1 MVKSAY
7 RVTQILE
14 AVAASRAGL
23 RHADL
28 AAILN
33 IPKGSLSL
41 LLADLV
47 SQDYLALRED
57 GVRRYALG
65 PQILVMAKHYL
76 SGLDLVRLGQ
86 PVLKE
91 LVVSTSECA
100 EIGIRRGDEILMVC
114 REDCSRPLRSVI
126 QIGDRAPLYATAA
139 GKAVLAHLP
148 LDEIDAY
155 LSKIQLKALTR
166 KTITK
171 RTIIQNELKAIR
183 AGGVAYSREEHNEGV
198 IAIGHPVFDFN
209 GLVAGSIVVPMPTIR
224 FNAKKAQKIEGL
236 LRQACA
242 KVSRNLGYDNGVSAS
257 AKKVAMVE
265 NRVSG
270 VKNPVLP
277 HGASSK
283 EKASMT

>member
-23 RHADL
+23 RHADI

-41 LLADLV
+41 LLADLA
-47 SQDYLALRED
+47 SQEYLALRED
-57 GVRRYALG
+57 GVRRYVLG
-65 PQILVMAKHYL
+65 PQILVMARHYL

-91 LVVSTSECA
+91 LVTSTSECA
-100 EIGIRRGDEILMVC
+100 EIGIRRENEILMVC

-148 LDEIDAY
+148 DEEILEY
-155 LSKIQLKALTR
+155 LSTVQITPFTK
-166 KTITK
+166 KT
-171 RTIIQNELKAIR
+171 
-183 AGGVAYSREEHNEGV
+183 
-198 IAIGHPVFDFN
+198 
-209 GLVAGSIVVPMPTIR
+209 
-224 FNAKKAQKIEGL
+224 
-236 LRQACA
+236 
-242 KVSRNLGYDNGVSAS
+242 
-257 AKKVAMVE
+257 
-265 NRVSG
+265 
-270 VKNPVLP
+270 
-277 HGASSK
+277 
-283 EKASMT
+283 

>member
-14 AVAASRAGL
+14 AVASSKTGL

-41 LLADLV
+41 LLSDLV
-47 SQDYLALRED
+47 TQEYLALRED
-57 GVRRYALG
+57 GVRRYVLG

-86 PVLKE
+86 PILKD
-91 LVVSTSECA
+91 LVASTDECA

-139 GKAVLAHLP
+139 GKAILAHLP
-148 LDEIDAY
+148 SEEIEAY
-155 LSKIQLKALTR
+155 LSKIAFKPLTR

-171 RTIIQNELKAIR
+171 RDLIQKELKAIR
-183 AGGVAYSREEHNEGV
+183 AGAMAYSREELNEGV
-198 IAIGHPVFDFN
+198 VAIGHPVFDFN
-209 GLVAGSIVVPMPTIR
+209 GLVAGSIVIPMPTIR
-224 FNAKKAQKIEGL
+224 FNAKKAKQIEVLIRG
-236 LRQACA
+236 ACA
-242 KVSRNLGYDNGVSAS
+242 RLSRKLGYENGAS
-257 AKKVAMVE
+257 LAAKKVAMVE
-265 NRVSG
+265 DQVSEF
-270 VKNPVLP
+270 KRRN
-277 HGASSK
+277 K
-283 EKASMT
+283 R

>member
-14 AVAASRAGL
+14 AVASSGRGL

-41 LLADLV
+41 LLADLEA
-47 SQDYLALRED
+47 QEYLALREE
-57 GVRRYALG
+57 GVRRYVLG

-76 SGLDLVRLGQ
+76 SSLDLVRLGQ
-86 PVLKE
+86 PILKD
-91 LVVSTSECA
+91 LVASTGECA
-100 EIGIRRGDEILMVC
+100 EIGIRRGAEILMVC

-139 GKAVLAHLP
+139 GKAILAHLP
-148 LDEIDAY
+148 IDEIEGY
-155 LSKIQLKALTR
+155 LSTVKLKSLTR

-171 RTIIQNELKAIR
+171 RNLIQKELKAIR
-183 AGGVAYSREEHNEGV
+183 AGAMAYSREEHNEGV
-198 IAIGHPVFDFN
+198 MAIGHPVFDFN

-224 FNAKKAQKIEGL
+224 FNVKKAQKIEVL
-236 LRQACA
+236 LREACA
-242 KVSRNLGYDNGVSAS
+242 RLSRNLGYDNGVSVS
-257 AKKVAMVE
+257 AKKVAVIE
-265 NRVSG
+265 TW
-270 VKNPVLP
+270 
-277 HGASSK
+277 AS
-283 EKASMT
+283 EVRARN

>member
-23 RHADL
+23 RHADI

-47 SQDYLALRED
+47 SQEYVALRED
-57 GVRRYALG
+57 GVRRYVLG
-65 PQILVMAKHYL
+65 PQMLVMAKHYL

-91 LVVSTSECA
+91 LVASTGECA
-100 EIGIRRGDEILMVC
+100 EIAIRRGDEILMVC

-126 QIGDRAPLYATAA
+126 QIGDHAPLYATAA
-139 GKAVLAHLP
+139 GKAILAHLP
-148 LDEIDAY
+148 IEDIEAY
-155 LSKIQLKALTR
+155 LSKVRLKALTR

-171 RTIIQNELKAIR
+171 RKIIQEELKTIR
-183 AGGVAYSREEHNEGV
+183 SGAVAYSREEHNEGV
-198 IAIGHPVFDFN
+198 VAIGYPVFDFN
-209 GLVAGSIVVPMPTIR
+209 GLVAGSIVVPIPTIR
-224 FNAKKAQKIEGL
+224 FNAKKGQKIEGL
-236 LRQACA
+236 LREACA
-242 KVSRNLGYDNGVSAS
+242 RVSRNLGYDNGVSAS
-257 AKKVAMVE
+257 AKRVAVAE
-265 NRVSG
+265 NQVSE
-270 VKNPVLP
+270 VRERRKEVL
-277 HGASSK
+277 AKKK
-283 EKASMT
+283 EHERR